1 MEIAKVE
8 PITSTRALRGPYDY
22 RLPAGMRDVAVGS
35 LVIVPFANR
44 RMLGVVVD
52 LADRSELPPERLA
65 EPIEALEAG
74 TPAELVRLGLW
85 VAERYCSTA
94 SRGLALVLPPGS
106 AGGAR
111 PRAARARTE
120 RRATITAAGRAALSG
135 EARLGRRQRDALER
149 LAAAGELSGAD
160 LAAAGA
166 GAGVMRRLEDR
177 GWVEQRA
184 AEIRRRPA
192 IARRA
197 D

>member
-1 MEIAKVE
+1 MAGAMAIARIE

-22 RLPAGMRDVAVGS
+22 RLPERMGDIAIGS

-44 RMLGVVVD
+44 RMLGVVVE

-94 SRGLALVLPPGS
+94 ARGLALVLPPGS

-111 PRAARARTE
+111 PRAPQARTE
-120 RRATITAAGRAALSG
+120 RRATITEAGRDALAG
-135 EARLGRRQRDALER
+135 RARLGRRQRAALER
-149 LAAAGELSGAD
+149 LAAGSELSGA
-160 LAAAGA
+160 
-166 GAGVMRRLEDR
+166 
-177 GWVEQRA
+177 
-184 AEIRRRPA
+184 
-192 IARRA
+192 
-197 D
+197 